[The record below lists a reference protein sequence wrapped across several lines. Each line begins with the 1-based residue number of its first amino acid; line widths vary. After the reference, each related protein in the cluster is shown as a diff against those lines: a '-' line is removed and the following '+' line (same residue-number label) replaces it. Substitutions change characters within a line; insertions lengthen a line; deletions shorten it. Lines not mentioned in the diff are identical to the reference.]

1 MDDQVSKDES
11 QEYSMADLNAGA
23 IIFAQ
28 TISTLL
34 PDGEGILIKAKGEIE
49 NYFGAKDDLLM
60 VANIGG
66 HVQVIPLKDV
76 LDDVSDFEE
85 GMIITI
91 GEPGDENIEED
102 EQ

>member
-1 MDDQVSKDES
+1 
-11 QEYSMADLNAGA
+11 
-23 IIFAQ
+23 
-28 TISTLL
+28 
-34 PDGEGILIKAKGEIE
+34 
-49 NYFGAKDDLLM
+49 M

-66 HVQVIPLKDV
+66 QVQVIPLKDV